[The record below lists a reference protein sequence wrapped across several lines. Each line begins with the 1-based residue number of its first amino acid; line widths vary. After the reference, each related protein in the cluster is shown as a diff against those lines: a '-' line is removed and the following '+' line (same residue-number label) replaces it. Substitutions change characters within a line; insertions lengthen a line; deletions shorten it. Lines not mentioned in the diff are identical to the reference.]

1 MSLAVVLGLGILGL
15 FLVVGAVVL
24 IVITIAAILKMRK
37 DEFWDEPMS

>member
-1 MSLAVVLGLGILGL
+1 MPLAVILGLGIIGL
-15 FLVVGAVVL
+15 FIVVGAIVL